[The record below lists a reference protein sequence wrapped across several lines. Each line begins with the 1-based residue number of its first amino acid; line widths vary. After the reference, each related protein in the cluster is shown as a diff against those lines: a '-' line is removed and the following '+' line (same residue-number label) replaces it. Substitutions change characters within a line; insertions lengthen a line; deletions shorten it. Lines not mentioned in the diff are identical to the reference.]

1 MNTTN
6 KVTPW
11 PEDPLFGEK
20 FNLLDFVESVQFG
33 SFVNDDGHGYYGD
46 AKGYYQALPAV
57 PSEIAKGTIN
67 ADYPYVAWFNK

>member
-11 PEDPLFGEK
+11 PEDPLLGEK

-33 SFVNDDGHGYYGD
+33 SFVNDDGSGYYGD
-46 AKGYYQALPAV
+46 KTGYYRDLPAI
-57 PSEIAKGTIN
+57 PSEIAKGNIN
-67 ADYPYVAWFNK
+67 SDYPFVAWFNK